1 MYRILKLLIFLLML
15 SSINVEAQ
23 LQVTVS
29 IENQFGDGENFYF
42 DIYLRRTSSG
52 IDNIYLA
59 NSDFNI
65 RFNATYFNSPSLT
78 VLHNSCNFYASDGN
92 SSTTSLLYSNNTT
105 TSVSGNTLTINV
117 NGPSPNESNFSSSIA
132 RIDNVASKHRLGR
145 FVISGIINPSGTAGL
160 EWITSGG
167 LSTRVFSFEDMA
179 PFESVETSLVAIDP
193 ADALLPVELI
203 FFDVTTHSDHTSKL
217 QWQTAVEIN
226 NQGFDIE
233 RKYDTTLWYTLA
245 TILPEND
252 GKYIFI
258 DHNPFQGINYYRLK
272 QVDFDGTYTYSPIKS
287 VYVEKTNMEI
297 YPNPVRSNIFIQGDP
312 GNFFQVFDC
321 QGNKYKVGIVKDRS
335 INMTD
340 LPSGCYVLSING
352 KNKKFIKW

>member
-1 MYRILKLLIFLLML
+1 ML

-42 DIYLRRTSSG
+42 DIYLRRTSSSMYG
-52 IDNIYLA
+52 DIYLA

-65 RFNATYFNSPSLT
+65 RFNATYFNNPSLAF
-78 VLHNSCNFYASDGN
+78 LNNSCNFYATN
-92 SSTTSLLYSNNTT
+92 SSTNPSLFYSNNIG
-105 TSVSGNTLTINV
+105 TSFSGNTLTINV

-132 RIDNVASKHRLGR
+132 KIDNVTLKHRLGR
-145 FVISGIINPSGTAGL
+145 FVISGITNPSGTAGL

-167 LSTRVFSFEDMA
+167 LSTRVFSFENES
-179 PFESVETSLVAIDP
+179 PFQSVETSVVAVDP
-193 ADALLPVELI
+193 TDALLPVELI
-203 FFDVTTHSDHTSKL
+203 SFDVNTLSGQTSKL

-233 RKYDTTLWYTLA
+233 RKCDTTLWQTLA
-245 TILPEND
+245 TVLPGNN

-287 VYVEKTNMEI
+287 VYIKKTNMEI
-297 YPNPVRSNIFIQGDP
+297 YPNPVRSRLFIQGDP
-312 GNFFQVFDC
+312 GTFFQVFDC
-321 QGNKYKVGIVKDRS
+321 QGKKYKDGIVKDQS

-352 KNKKFIKW
+352 KNKKFVKW